1 MTIHPEYPN
10 KLFAECFQ
18 WKIDNEDK
26 PLPAPLQQAFHKEEH
41 RINEWLKEHYQ
52 ELKTAWASDIER
64 LFEWI
69 RNEWPQRAD
78 IRLTKP
84 ISFALDIAIA
94 SECDRKNGSYTW
106 FADEIEIS
114 DWYRPL
120 MPNAEAEFLK
130 RTREKFETELK
141 NFVTDVRRYMELRPE
156 ISYRR
161 EGAQPLDYEWLAR
174 YQCNGES
181 FSDIARKHISD
192 EDKHESLRVTVNT
205 TCSELA
211 HFLGLELRQ
220 EKGGR
225 PKGKKSR
232 YTGRRS
238 KNL

>member
-114 DWYRPL
+114 ETMFGPAARQEIAKVAIDIAVQQIVRYLQGDPDDLGDFVFEIYESLDIGDLDDWLTCAYWMTTLYRDEPPL
-120 MPNAEAEFLK
+120 V
-130 RTREKFETELK
+130 ETEDPYDSIIGREWAKIPLPPDIECLLTAA
-141 NFVTDVRRYMELRPE
+141 VDWRPAAPKTE
-156 ISYRR
+156 K
-161 EGAQPLDYEWLAR
+161 AQQD
-174 YQCNGES
+174 
-181 FSDIARKHISD
+181 
-192 EDKHESLRVTVNT
+192 
-205 TCSELA
+205 
-211 HFLGLELRQ
+211 
-220 EKGGR
+220 
-225 PKGKKSR
+225 
-232 YTGRRS
+232 
-238 KNL
+238 